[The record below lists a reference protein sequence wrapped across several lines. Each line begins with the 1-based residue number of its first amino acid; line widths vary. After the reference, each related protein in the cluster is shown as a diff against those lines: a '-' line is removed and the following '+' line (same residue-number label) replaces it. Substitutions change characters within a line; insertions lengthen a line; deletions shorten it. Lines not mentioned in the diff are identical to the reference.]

1 MKSSIEDIIAKDS
14 LGQLVV
20 MKALCT
26 AELVVLLFLLLV
38 TQLKIKDLWTL

>member
-20 MKALCT
+20 MKALCIT
-26 AELVVLLFLLLV
+26 ELVVLLLLWLV
-38 TQLKIKDLWTL
+38 TQLKTKDL